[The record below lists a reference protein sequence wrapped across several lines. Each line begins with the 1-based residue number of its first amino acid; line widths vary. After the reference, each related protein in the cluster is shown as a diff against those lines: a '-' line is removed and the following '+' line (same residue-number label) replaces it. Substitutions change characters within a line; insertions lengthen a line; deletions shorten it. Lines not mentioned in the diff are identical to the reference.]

1 MIKKSIICHNNNM
14 KKKYYI
20 LITIFLISIISIYNL
35 YCAKFISP
43 SYQNLYLKQL
53 IWYIFSFALIYIS
66 SKINPNFILNN
77 SKYFYILGNILL
89 LVTLIFGVN
98 VGGSRCWLQIG
109 SISFQTSEFMK
120 IALILSLRTISLK
133 RYSKLKFFIY
143 STILTLVPSL
153 LTFLEPDTGAV
164 IIFLIIYVSFL
175 FLYKY
180 PKKIYYILASI
191 ILIFSG
197 LFLYLYYQKQDLFI
211 NIFGTSFFYR
221 MDRITSFTKGE
232 GYQINTALD
241 SIKSSSIFGIKDYLY
256 FPESTTDF
264 AFTLLLA
271 SCGIM
276 GASIFLIIYL
286 AMLILITKLKTDKYL
301 KVSLLSVLTI
311 QLTINVLMNIGL
323 FPIIGITLPFLS
335 YGGSSLL
342 SNIILLTLTLKKVS
356 DDTYL

>member
-1 MIKKSIICHNNNM
+1 
-14 KKKYYI
+14 
-20 LITIFLISIISIYNL
+20 
-35 YCAKFISP
+35 
-43 SYQNLYLKQL
+43 
-53 IWYIFSFALIYIS
+53 
-66 SKINPNFILNN
+66 
-77 SKYFYILGNILL
+77 
-89 LVTLIFGVN
+89 
-98 VGGSRCWLQIG
+98 
-109 SISFQTSEFMK
+109 MK

-342 SNIILLTLTLKKVS
+342 SNMILLTLTRKKVS

>member
-35 YCAKFISP
+35 YCAKFISL

-211 NIFGTSFFYR
+211 N
-221 MDRITSFTKGE
+221 D
-232 GYQINTALD
+232 
-241 SIKSSSIFGIKDYLY
+241 
-256 FPESTTDF
+256 
-264 AFTLLLA
+264 
-271 SCGIM
+271 
-276 GASIFLIIYL
+276 
-286 AMLILITKLKTDKYL
+286 
-301 KVSLLSVLTI
+301 
-311 QLTINVLMNIGL
+311 
-323 FPIIGITLPFLS
+323 
-335 YGGSSLL
+335 
-342 SNIILLTLTLKKVS
+342 
-356 DDTYL
+356 